1 MGRHETSS
9 KENISLEG
17 AELSSKPMTRRIPID
32 FTSDPLPSFILI
44 DKRIA
49 HGGLIVGRFEI
60 LANSGIWVE
69 NPHLS
74 IVVHEGE
81 PFELGWKLQESIGF
95 GRHIVDAGQFH
106 LLPPDQFIHID
117 WPRNQRIFGASFTQ
131 TFIERT
137 LREAFG
143 GRIPDLKPVV
153 AVNNPVIGKL
163 IDCLRQGMD
172 ETGPTSL
179 FYLDHIGA
187 MLLLKLYETFGDAG
201 QPAPVIGGLGSSRQR
216 RVVEYI
222 EARLGEELNLGHLAA
237 EVGLTRYHFIR
248 AFRVSLGTS
257 PFRYLN
263 KRRIARAQQ
272 LLLDPHLSIT
282 EVGLTL
288 GFSSHS
294 HFTETF
300 RKITGTTPSQFRK
313 DRR

>member
-1 MGRHETSS
+1 MEAS
-9 KENISLEG
+9 
-17 AELSSKPMTRRIPID
+17 
-32 FTSDPLPSFILI
+32 
-44 DKRIA
+44 
-49 HGGLIVGRFEI
+49 
-60 LANSGIWVE
+60 
-69 NPHLS
+69 HLS
-74 IVVHEGE
+74 MVIHDGE
-81 PFELGWKLQESIGF
+81 PFELICKSQGDQEFKCHMVS
-95 GRHIVDAGQFH
+95 AGQFH
-106 LLPPDQFIHID
+106 LFPPNRIIHVSWAD
-117 WPRNQRIFGASFTQ
+117 NQRIFVISFTLS
-131 TFIERT
+131 FLERT
-137 LREAFG
+137 LAEAFG
-143 GRIPDLKPVV
+143 GRIPDLKPMV
-153 AVNNPVIGKL
+153 AVNNPLISKL
-163 IDCLRQGMD
+163 IDCLRQGME

-201 QPAPVIGGLGSSRQR
+201 QPLPVIGGLGSSRQR

-222 EARLGEELNLGHLAA
+222 EARLGEELNLSHLAA

-282 EVGLTL
+282 EIGLTL

-313 DRR
+313 DRL

>member
-1 MGRHETSS
+1 MSTKSRGRRV
-9 KENISLEG
+9 L
-17 AELSSKPMTRRIPID
+17 ID
-32 FTSDPLPSFILI
+32 PTFDRLPSLWLI
-44 DKRIA
+44 DKRVA
-49 HGGLIVGRFEI
+49 YRGLVVGRFAAP
-60 LANSGIWVE
+60 ANSGTWVGT
-69 NPHLS
+69 PHLS
-74 IVVHEGE
+74 IVVNEGE
-81 PFELGWKLQESIGF
+81 PFELGWKPQGALEPQ
-95 GRHIVDAGQFH
+95 RHVVNAGHFH
-106 LLPPDQFIHID
+106 LFPPDQFVHLN
-117 WPRNQRIFGASFTQ
+117 WVGNPRIFGVAFTNSFL
-131 TFIERT
+131 ERT
-137 LREAFG
+137 LAEAFG
-143 GRIPDLKPVV
+143 GRIPDLKPMV
-153 AVNNPVIGKL
+153 AVDNPAIGKL

-179 FYLDHIGA
+179 LYLDHIGA
-187 MLLLKLYETFGDAG
+187 MLLLKLYEIFGDAG
-201 QPAPVIGGLGSSRQR
+201 RPSPVIGGLGSSRQR

>member
-1 MGRHETSS
+1 M
-9 KENISLEG
+9 
-17 AELSSKPMTRRIPID
+17 SSKPRTGRVVLDFSSDLLPLSVRIG
-32 FTSDPLPSFILI
+32 
-44 DKRIA
+44 KRIA
-49 HGGLIVGRFEI
+49 HRGLIVGEFDI
-60 LANSGIWVE
+60 PANSGTWVGV
-69 NPHLS
+69 PHLS
-74 IVVHEGE
+74 IVVHQGE
-81 PFELGWKLQESIGF
+81 PFELSWKLQGALESQ
-95 GRHIVDAGQFH
+95 RHVVNAGQFH
-106 LLPPDQFIHID
+106 LFPPDHFIHVD
-117 WPRNQRIFGASFTQ
+117 WAGDQRILAVSFTQ
-131 TFIERT
+131 SFIERT
-137 LREAFG
+137 LIEAFG
-143 GRIPDLKPVV
+143 GRIPDLKPMV
-153 AVNNPVIGKL
+153 AVDNPVIGKL
-163 IDCLRQGMD
+163 VDCLRQGMD
-172 ETGPTSL
+172 ETGPASL

-222 EARLGEELNLGHLAA
+222 EARLGGELNLGHLAA
-237 EVGLTRYHFIR
+237 EVALTRYHFIR

-282 EVGLTL
+282 EIGLTL

>member
-1 MGRHETSS
+1 M
-9 KENISLEG
+9 
-17 AELSSKPMTRRIPID
+17 SSKPRSRRALID
-32 FTSDPLPSFILI
+32 LSSDPPPPLVRVN
-44 DKRIA
+44 KRII
-49 HGGLIVGRFEI
+49 HRGLIVGEFAI
-60 LANSGIWVE
+60 QTNSGAWIE
-69 NPHLS
+69 TPYLS
-74 IVVHEGE
+74 IFAHEGDPLE
-81 PFELGWKLQESIGF
+81 LFYKSQYDMGFERYLVSAGDF
-95 GRHIVDAGQFH
+95 HI
-106 LLPPDQFIHID
+106 LPHEQLIHIS
-117 WPRNQRIFGASFTQ
+117 WIGSYRIFGVSFTQ
-131 TFIERT
+131 SFIERT
-137 LREAFG
+137 LLEAFG
-143 GRIPDLKPVV
+143 GRLPDLKPKF

-163 IDCLRQGMD
+163 IECLHQGME

-179 FYLDHIGA
+179 LYLDHIGA

-201 QPAPVIGGLGSSRQR
+201 QPTPVIGGLGSSRQR

-248 AFRVSLGTS
+248 AFRVSLGTT

-282 EVGLTL
+282 EIGLTL

-294 HFTETF
+294 HFTGTF

>member
-1 MGRHETSS
+1 M
-9 KENISLEG
+9 
-17 AELSSKPMTRRIPID
+17 SSKPKARRVLFD
-32 FTSDPLPSFILI
+32 FSSKPLPLWVRIG
-44 DKRIA
+44 KPIA
-49 HGGLIVGRFEI
+49 HQGLIVGEFEVPTN
-60 LANSGIWVE
+60 AGTWVGTS
-69 NPHLS
+69 HLS
-74 IVVHEGE
+74 MAVHRGE
-81 PFELGWKLQESIGF
+81 PFELGWKPHGVLEPQ
-95 GRHIVDAGQFH
+95 RHVVNAGQFH
-106 LLPPDQFIHID
+106 LFPPDQFVHVD
-117 WPRNQRIFGASFTQ
+117 WTGNQRIFGVAFTQ
-131 TFIERT
+131 SFLERT
-137 LREAFG
+137 LVEAFG
-143 GRIPDLKPVV
+143 GRIPDLKPMV
-153 AVNNPVIGKL
+153 AVDNPVIGKL
-163 IDCLRQGMD
+163 VDCLRQGMD
-172 ETGPTSL
+172 ETGPASL

-201 QPAPVIGGLGSSRQR
+201 QPTPVIGGLGSSRQR

-282 EVGLTL
+282 EIGLTL

-313 DRR
+313 DRL